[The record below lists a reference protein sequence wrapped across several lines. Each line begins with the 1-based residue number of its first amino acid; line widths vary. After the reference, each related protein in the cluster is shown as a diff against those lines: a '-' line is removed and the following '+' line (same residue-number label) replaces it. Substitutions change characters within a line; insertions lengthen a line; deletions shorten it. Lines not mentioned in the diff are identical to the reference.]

1 MADTDSVAATDVR
14 EMRVSEQLVTG
25 RRTVWASFRRNLPAL
40 IGLMILVGFLVL
52 AVAAPLITP
61 YDPIRQD
68 LSHARLAP
76 SFNHVFGTDN
86 LGRDIFTRIIYG
98 ARISLVIGLL
108 AVAIGLLVGV
118 PLGLVSGYF
127 GRWVDIAIQRLAD
140 IMLAFPPF
148 LLALAMVAALG
159 IGIRNVVIAVG
170 LSVIPVFIRLTRGSA
185 LTIRAQGYVEAARAE
200 NASDMYIIVRHVL
213 PNALAPVIVQATLSL
228 GITILTASGLG
239 FLGVGV
245 QQPTPEWG
253 SMLGDARQYIF
264 SDPTM
269 AMFPGFAIVLGVLA
283 FNLIGDGLR
292 DALDPHLRTF

>member
-1 MADTDSVAATDVR
+1 MADPDVR
-14 EMRVSEQLVTG
+14 KVRVPDQVVTG
-25 RRTVWASFRRNLPAL
+25 RRTVWGSFRRNVPAL
-40 IGLMILVGFLVL
+40 VGLAVLVGFLVL
-52 AVAAPLITP
+52 AVAAPLVTP
-61 YDPIRQD
+61 YDPIKQD
-68 LSHARLAP
+68 LSQARLAP
-76 SFNHVFGTDN
+76 SLSHVFGTDN

-108 AVAIGLLVGV
+108 AVAVGLVVGV

-127 GRWVDIAIQRLAD
+127 GRWVDIGVQRLAD

-159 IGIRNVVIAVG
+159 IGIRNVIIAVG
-170 LSVIPVFIRLTRGSA
+170 ISVIPVFIRLTRGSA
-185 LTIRAQGYVEAARAE
+185 LTIRTQGYVEAARAE
-200 NASDMYIIVRHVL
+200 NASNGYIIVRHVL

-253 SMLGDARQYIF
+253 SMLGDARHYIF

>member
-1 MADTDSVAATDVR
+1 MADADAR
-14 EMRVSEQLVTG
+14 EMRISDEVVTG
-25 RRTVWASFRRNLPAL
+25 RRTLWGSFRRNVPAL
-40 IGLMILVGFLVL
+40 VGLAILFAFLVL
-52 AVAAPLITP
+52 AVVAPLITP
-61 YDPIRQD
+61 YDPTKQD
-68 LSHARLAP
+68 LSQARLGP
-76 SFNHVFGTDN
+76 SFDHLFGTDS

-108 AVAIGLLVGV
+108 AVAIGLVVGV

-127 GRWVDIAIQRLAD
+127 GRWVDILVQRLAD

-159 IGIRNVVIAVG
+159 IGVRNVIIAVG
-170 LSVIPVFIRLTRGSA
+170 TSVIPVFIRLTRGSA

-200 NASDMYIIVRHVL
+200 NADAYIIVRHVL
-213 PNALAPVIVQATLSL
+213 PNALAPVIVQASLSM

-253 SMLGDARQYIF
+253 SMLGEARNYIF

-269 AMFPGFAIVLGVLA
+269 AMFPGLAIVLGVLA

>member
-1 MADTDSVAATDVR
+1 MADTDVR
-14 EMRVSEQLVTG
+14 EVRIPDQVVTG
-25 RRTVWASFRRNLPAL
+25 RRTVWASFRRNVPAL
-40 IGLMILVGFLVL
+40 IGLAILVVFLVL

-61 YDPIRQD
+61 YDPIKQD

-76 SFNHVFGTDN
+76 SLQHLFGTDN
-86 LGRDIFTRIIYG
+86 LGRDIFTRIVYG

-108 AVAIGLLVGV
+108 AVAVGLLVGV
-118 PLGLVSGYF
+118 PLGLVSGYY
-127 GRWVDIAIQRLAD
+127 GRWIDILVQRLAD
-140 IMLAFPPF
+140 VMLAFPPF

-159 IGIRNVVIAVG
+159 IGVRNVVIAVG
-170 LSVIPVFIRLTRGSA
+170 VSVIPVFIRLTRGSA
-185 LTIRAQGYVEAARAE
+185 LTIRGQGYVEAARAE
-200 NASDMYIIVRHVL
+200 NAGNMYIIVRHVL

-253 SMLGDARQYIF
+253 SMLGDARNYIF

-269 AMFPGFAIVLGVLA
+269 AMFPGFAIVLSVLA

-292 DALDPHLRTF
+292 DALDPRLRTF

>member
-1 MADTDSVAATDVR
+1 
-14 EMRVSEQLVTG
+14 
-25 RRTVWASFRRNLPAL
+25 
-40 IGLMILVGFLVL
+40 
-52 AVAAPLITP
+52 
-61 YDPIRQD
+61 
-68 LSHARLAP
+68 
-76 SFNHVFGTDN
+76 
-86 LGRDIFTRIIYG
+86 
-98 ARISLVIGLL
+98 
-108 AVAIGLLVGV
+108 
-118 PLGLVSGYF
+118 
-127 GRWVDIAIQRLAD
+127 
-140 IMLAFPPF
+140 
-148 LLALAMVAALG
+148 
-159 IGIRNVVIAVG
+159 
-170 LSVIPVFIRLTRGSA
+170 
-185 LTIRAQGYVEAARAE
+185 
-200 NASDMYIIVRHVL
+200 VL

>member
-1 MADTDSVAATDVR
+1 MVDADVR
-14 EMRVSEQLVTG
+14 KMRVSDQVVTG
-25 RRTVWASFRRNLPAL
+25 RRTVWGSFRRNVPAL
-40 IGLMILVGFLVL
+40 VGLTILVGFLVL
-52 AVAAPLITP
+52 AVAAPLVTP
-61 YDPIRQD
+61 YDPIKQD

-76 SFNHVFGTDN
+76 SLNHIFGTDN

-127 GRWVDIAIQRLAD
+127 GRWVDILVQRLAD

-159 IGIRNVVIAVG
+159 IGVRNVVIAVG
-170 LSVIPVFIRLTRGSA
+170 ISVIPVFIRLARGSA

-200 NASDMYIIVRHVL
+200 NAGNTYIIVRHVL

-253 SMLGDARQYIF
+253 SMLGDARHYIF